1 MYHDPWTA
9 HIPRLSFFW
18 LIYLSTIKYETEILK
33 HWSIFLGGR
42 GVEDACVHMKRF
54 EIHGTCTTLDFT
66 QVIIS
71 FISTSEV
78 KNLTSGTRPG
88 KESQWY
94 TWVTS
99 FRQTEEFLQDVWLE
113 YSWVTHTS
121 KP

>member
-1 MYHDPWTA
+1 MKQ
-9 HIPRLSFFW
+9 RF
-18 LIYLSTIKYETEILK
+18 
-33 HWSIFLGGR
+33 WSIEAFFLGGR

-54 EIHGTCTTLDFT
+54 EIHGTCTTLNFT

-99 FRQTEEFLQDVWLE
+99 FRQTEEFLQDMCGWNTVGL
-113 YSWVTHTS
+113 HTLQNP
-121 KP
+121 K